1 MTAIDV
7 AQDRDL
13 KAAEYLQSLRS
24 MTRELERA
32 MQAIAGNALTD
43 FEESIDK
50 QQLLSARLAGLADD
64 LCVPLETQPAIARV
78 SIDDDM
84 LRQIRAADDTLQS
97 LNRRYAALLQHSS
110 RSIALMASLFSSF
123 QGQIQEDSG
132 PRLKQQTWSCQM

>member
-64 LCVPLETQPAIARV
+64 LCVPLEAQSNIARA
-78 SIDDDM
+78 SIDEDM

-132 PRLKQQTWSCQM
+132 SRLKQQTWSCQM

>member
-132 PRLKQQTWSCQM
+132 SRLKQQTWSCQM